1 MNLFISAFKMTI
13 SAHFFLLLNNL
24 SRTMW
29 VVSQIKI
36 ALLLGTCMR
45 TIAFH
50 NEKGGVGK
58 TTLATHIAAG
68 LAIRGKRVLLVDAD
82 PQGHATVALGQ
93 RKEPMLHDLLVRD
106 MPFQQAVRR
115 VPPEI
120 YSSADYQ
127 PAGGEL
133 LVIPSDI
140 STRVIPLM
148 TSDVM
153 LVRNRFR
160 ELESVIDI
168 IIFDTAPT
176 PSLLHGSI
184 YMTTDAIIY
193 PTKCEFLSFDGLVE
207 SMKHKDEASKARQT
221 LGLGEIIVGGIVP
234 MMYRTGTQADDYGI
248 EVLRERF
255 GNLVWPAIKLRTVW
269 NQASF
274 ARRTLFNFAPET
286 KAAAEAW
293 RMVEMVEAI

>member
-1 MNLFISAFKMTI
+1 M
-13 SAHFFLLLNNL
+13 
-24 SRTMW
+24 
-29 VVSQIKI
+29 KI
-36 ALLLGTCMR
+36 LAL
-45 TIAFH
+45 H

-82 PQGHATVALGQ
+82 PQGHATVAFNLK
-93 RKEPMLHDLLVRD
+93 KEPVLHDLLVRD

-115 VPPEI
+115 VSPDV
-120 YSSADYQ
+120 YSTPGRA
-127 PAGGEL
+127 PTGEL

-153 LVRNRFR
+153 IVRNRFQ
-160 ELESVIDI
+160 ELKSVIDI
-168 IIFDTAPT
+168 VVFDTAPT

-184 YMTTDAIIY
+184 YMATDAIIY
-193 PTKCEFLSFDGLVE
+193 PTKCEYLSFDGLVE
-207 SMKHKDEASKARQT
+207 SMKHRDEASKARRN
-221 LGLGEIIVGGIVP
+221 LGLSEIKVGGIVP
-234 MMYRTGTQADDYGI
+234 TMYRTGTQADDYGI
-248 EVLRERF
+248 EMLRERF

-274 ARRTLFNFAPET
+274 ARRILFSFAPET

-293 RMVEMVEAI
+293 HLVEQAEAI

>member
-1 MNLFISAFKMTI
+1 MKTL
-13 SAHFFLLLNNL
+13 
-24 SRTMW
+24 
-29 VVSQIKI
+29 
-36 ALLLGTCMR
+36 
-45 TIAFH
+45 AFH

-68 LAIRGKRVLLVDAD
+68 LAIRGHRVLLVDAD

-106 MPFQQAVRR
+106 MPFQQAARR
-115 VPPEI
+115 VSPEI
-120 YSSADYQ
+120 YSSQ
-127 PAGGEL
+127 EFPSRGEL
-133 LVIPSDI
+133 LVVPSDI

-153 LVRNRFR
+153 VIRNRFD
-160 ELESVIDI
+160 ELDDVIDV

-207 SMKHKDEASKARQT
+207 SMKHKDEATKARRN
-221 LGLGEIIVGGIVP
+221 LGLGDIKVGGIVP

-255 GNLVWPAIKLRTVW
+255 GALVWPAIKLRTVW

-274 ARRTLFNFAPET
+274 ARKTLFNFAPET

-293 RMVEMVEAI
+293 RMVEMAEAI

>member
-1 MNLFISAFKMTI
+1 M
-13 SAHFFLLLNNL
+13 
-24 SRTMW
+24 
-29 VVSQIKI
+29 KI
-36 ALLLGTCMR
+36 L
-45 TIAFH
+45 AFH

-68 LAIRGKRVLLVDAD
+68 LAIRGKRTLLVDAD
-82 PQGHATVALGQ
+82 PQGHATVAMNLK
-93 RKEPMLHDLLVRD
+93 KEPMLHDLLVRD

-115 VPPEI
+115 VEPDVYAPPGETVK
-120 YSSADYQ
+120 
-127 PAGGEL
+127 GEL
-133 LVIPSDI
+133 LAIPSDI

-153 LVRNRFR
+153 VVRNRFT
-160 ELESVIDI
+160 ELDNVIDV

-193 PTKCEFLSFDGLVE
+193 PTKCEYLSFDGLVE
-207 SMKHKDEASKARQT
+207 SMKHKDEASRARKN
-221 LGLGEIIVGGIVP
+221 LGLEEIKVGGIVP
-234 MMYRTGTQADDYGI
+234 TMYRTGTQADDYGI
-248 EVLRERF
+248 EVLKERF
-255 GNLVWPAIKLRTVW
+255 GKLVWPAVKLRTVW

-274 ARRTLFNFAPET
+274 ARRILFNFAPET

-293 RMVEMVEAI
+293 RMVEMTEAI